1 MSIRNIKMFPL
12 LVGLVFMGLVGC
24 YTKNSLLQPTPSVK
38 IIVKGKGLDQIT
50 ANENIKLHISGVN
63 LGVNQDVNR
72 DNYFSIDRTFENIN
86 ELVKGLELEQE
97 NLSQGKWRIA
107 INLFGWKTA
116 CSTIIQDNQIPQL
129 VFSYQEHL
137 CP

>member
-1 MSIRNIKMFPL
+1 MSIRNIKMLPL
-12 LVGLVFMGLVGC
+12 LAGLVFMGLVGC
-24 YTKNSLLQPTPSVK
+24 YTNNNFLQPSTSVK
-38 IIVKGKGLDQIT
+38 IIVKGLDQI
-50 ANENIKLHISGVN
+50 ADSKNIKLHISGVN

-86 ELVKGLELEQE
+86 ELVKGLELEQK

-107 INLFGWKTA
+107 VNLFGWKTA
-116 CSTIIQDNQIPQL
+116 CSTIIQENQTPQL
-129 VFSYQEHL
+129 IFSYQEHL